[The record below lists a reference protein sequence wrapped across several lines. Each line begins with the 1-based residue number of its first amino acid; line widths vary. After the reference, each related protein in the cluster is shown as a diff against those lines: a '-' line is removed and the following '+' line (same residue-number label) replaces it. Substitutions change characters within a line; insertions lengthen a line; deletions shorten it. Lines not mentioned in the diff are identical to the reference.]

1 MLFQVLLMLV
11 KRIAE
16 YPHIDQQ
23 LVDKTNHSLPFHE
36 VTQYFGLKYTQGLHG
51 EKKKKGM
58 TVIFQ
63 KHQQFSFQSRSY
75 NKVILK

>member
-1 MLFQVLLMLV
+1 MLV

-16 YPHIDQQ
+16 FPHIDQQ

-51 EKKKKGM
+51 EKKKKRYDS
-58 TVIFQ
+58 
-63 KHQQFSFQSRSY
+63 HFSETPAVFIS
-75 NKVILK
+75 K